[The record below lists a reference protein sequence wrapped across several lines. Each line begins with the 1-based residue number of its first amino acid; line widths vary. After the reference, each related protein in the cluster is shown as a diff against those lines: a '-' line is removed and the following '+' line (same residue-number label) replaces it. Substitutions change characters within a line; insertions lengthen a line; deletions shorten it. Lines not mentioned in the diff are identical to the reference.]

1 MAQQRSIGHYMK
13 EPSISISNSFDL
25 SKITKKDLW
34 GGGFILHNAL
44 SEEECKYFI
53 EEAEKIGWES
63 LHWQRGEKNDF
74 RINDRI
80 MVMSEDIAR
89 FAWER
94 VENFLNDNGLDITTT
109 VKPGDGLYKIG
120 SPSGVWKP
128 IGLNPKFRMCKY
140 YKGGLFKK
148 HYDGSYVQ
156 SSTKRSLYT
165 FMFYLNQDYT
175 GGATNFLD
183 DQSLK
188 SISSVLHFK
197 DTNTGTGND
206 LELNDDDDS
215 LKAVDLQSLKVIDV
229 VGPLKT
235 GNLVVFPQDLFH
247 EGSPVLDGI
256 KYIMRTDVMFEKIA
270 DINTDQPVDPEAE
283 AERLLVMAEELERSG
298 STDESIKMYKKAFSL
313 SKNLASKYGF

>member
-13 EPSISISNSFDL
+13 EPPISISDLFDY

-34 GGGFILHNAL
+34 GGGFILHDAL

-74 RINDRI
+74 RINDRV
-80 MVMSEDIAR
+80 MVLSEDIAK
-89 FAWER
+89 FAWNR
-94 VENFLNDNGLDITTT
+94 VEKYMNRNGINITTT
-109 VKPGDGLYKIG
+109 VKPGDSLYKIG
-120 SPSGVWKP
+120 SPSGIWKP
-128 IGLNPKFRMCKY
+128 VGLNPKFRMCKY

-148 HYDGSYVQ
+148 HYDGSYVLG
-156 SSTKRSLYT
+156 STKRSLYT
-165 FMFYLNQDYT
+165 FMFYLNQDYS

-188 SISSVLHFK
+188 NLSSVLHFK

-206 LELNDDDDS
+206 LEIDDS
-215 LKAVDLQSLKVIDV
+215 SNVDLQSLKVVDV

-247 EGSPVLDGI
+247 EGSPVLDGV
-256 KYIMRTDVMFEKIA
+256 KYIMRTDVMFEKIGEI
-270 DINTDQPVDPEAE
+270 DSDQPIDPEIE

-298 STDESIKMYKKAFSL
+298 STDESIRMYKKAFSL